1 LSDCD
6 GLLIRAIASTDE
18 GSDCISRIQIA
29 SHSQKGKNTESS
41 SNPTMSYKKVLMS
54 IQSFTKTTELD
65 RIKCYLFFKARGKY
79 KYLLMS
85 WMSRLFI
92 SDVYVYC
99 TALEAPQMIAG

>member
-1 LSDCD
+1 LSDCH

-65 RIKCYLFFKARGKY
+65 RTHLV
-79 KYLLMS
+79 
-85 WMSRLFI
+85 LFI
-92 SDVYVYC
+92 FQSKRQVQISLDVLDVQ
-99 TALEAPQMIAG
+99 AFH